1 MNMLLD
7 FLTSIIVKMFGIT
20 YRWLDNNMITSIFN
34 FIKTFEYAIIICC
47 TIAFL
52 LVTVFLMLRQARKLP
67 KSYIVEVADIYGQKT
82 TPEGLRLVFATYD
95 AAESYAR
102 FYRDIY
108 GEQYKFRVVGLK
120 E

>member
-7 FLTSIIVKMFGIT
+7 ILTSIIAKMIGIT
-20 YRWLDNNMITSIFN
+20 YRWLDDVMITSLFN
-34 FIKTFEYAIIICC
+34 FIRTFEYVIIICC
-47 TIAFL
+47 VVAFL

-67 KSYIVEVADIYGQKT
+67 RSYIVEVADIYGQKT

-95 AAESYAR
+95 AAVSYAD

-108 GEQYKFRVVGLK
+108 GEQYKFRVVELK

>member
-1 MNMLLD
+1 MLLD
-7 FLTSIIVKMFGIT
+7 ILTSIIAKMIGIT
-20 YRWLDNNMITSIFN
+20 YRWLDDVMITSLFN
-34 FIKTFEYAIIICC
+34 FIRTFEYVIIICC
-47 TIAFL
+47 VVAFL

-67 KSYIVEVADIYGQKT
+67 RSYIVEVADIYGQKT

-95 AAESYAR
+95 ATVSYAD

-108 GEQYKFRVVGLK
+108 GEQYKFRVVRLK